1 MLRPWPSLTYGN
13 LMEHLGGG
21 PRDFPDDRLRYLF
34 ESVRL
39 GTMRAASEH
48 LGMAASSISRQIAGL
63 EKDLGIDLIEKNRHR
78 VQLTQAGERLI
89 EYYRERRAQREALM
103 TDLDDL
109 KGLRNGY
116 VRIATGKGL
125 IRVVLARSV
134 AEYTAAN
141 PGVRIDVTS
150 ASSRAIISMVRDD
163 EAHFGIMM
171 DAPSDARVWSRSRF
185 PEPFYLMVA
194 PSHPLAAKTDVD
206 IRDLVGFPLIVPEDG
221 FRIHDLI
228 ASFQNEYGLF
238 LDARIS
244 ASSIQIIADVA
255 AAGSVATIIPFGC
268 VSDYVA
274 AGSLVAIPM
283 ANPLLNS
290 ARIEIVTRVGR
301 RLSGAALSLLQLLER
316 NLERRGK
323 S

>member
-1 MLRPWPSLTYGN
+1 MDNLGSL
-13 LMEHLGGG
+13 
-21 PRDFPDDRLRYLF
+21 RDFPDDRLRYLY

-89 EYYRERRAQREALM
+89 EYYQERRSQREALM

-109 KGLRNGY
+109 KGLRSGF
-116 VRIATGKGL
+116 VRVATGKGL
-125 IRVVLARSV
+125 VRVVLAQSV

-150 ASSRAIISMVRDD
+150 TSSRAIVSMVRDD
-163 EAHFGIMM
+163 EAHFGVMM
-171 DAPSDARVWSRSRF
+171 DAPSDPRVWSRSRF
-185 PEPFYLMVA
+185 PEPFYLVVA
-194 PSHPLAAKTDVD
+194 PSHPLAAKSQVE
-206 IRDLVGFPLIVPEDG
+206 IQDLATFPLIVPEEG
-221 FRIHDLI
+221 FRIHDIL
-228 ASFQNEYGLF
+228 AEFQATHGVF

-244 ASSIQIIADVA
+244 ASSIQFIADVT
-255 AAGSVATIIPFGC
+255 AAGSVATIIPLGC
-268 VSDYVA
+268 ISDYVA
-274 AGSLVAIPM
+274 ARRLVAIPM
-283 ANPLLNS
+283 ADPMLNS

-301 RLSGAALSLLQLLER
+301 RLSAAALTLLQMLER
-316 NLERRGK
+316 NLDKRDRAQH
-323 S
+323 